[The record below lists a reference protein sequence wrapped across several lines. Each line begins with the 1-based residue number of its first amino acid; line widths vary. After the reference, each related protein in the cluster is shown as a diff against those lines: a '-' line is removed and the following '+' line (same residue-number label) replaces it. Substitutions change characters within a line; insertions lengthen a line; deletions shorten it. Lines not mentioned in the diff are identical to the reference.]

1 MREKVKK
8 EALNAARRQ
17 LDSFLEMNDHRKTP
31 ERYAILEAV
40 YGISSHFTIEELGD
54 YLVKEKDFPVSRP
67 TLYNTMKLFIQL
79 RIVVR
84 HNIQGKTKYEPCYAS
99 GNHIHQVCTSC
110 GKVTEIPASNEIT
123 DFDKMELKRF
133 RPDNFAMYIYGICS
147 KCQAQLTRQ
156 KKTTEKKQT
165 IDKKQNKLT

>member
-8 EALNAARRQ
+8 EALNAARKQ

-40 YGISSHFTIEELGD
+40 YGISAHFTIEELGE
-54 YLVKEKDFPVSRP
+54 YLIKEKDFPVSRP
-67 TLYNTMKLFIQL
+67 TLYNTMRLFIQL
-79 RIVVR
+79 RIIVR
-84 HNIQGKTKYEPCYAS
+84 HNIQGKTIYEPCYAS

-110 GKVTEIPASNEIT
+110 GKVTEIPATDEIA
-123 DFDKMELKRF
+123 DFGKIEFKRF

-156 KKTTEKKQT
+156 KKTIE
-165 IDKKQNKLT
+165 KKQNKKK